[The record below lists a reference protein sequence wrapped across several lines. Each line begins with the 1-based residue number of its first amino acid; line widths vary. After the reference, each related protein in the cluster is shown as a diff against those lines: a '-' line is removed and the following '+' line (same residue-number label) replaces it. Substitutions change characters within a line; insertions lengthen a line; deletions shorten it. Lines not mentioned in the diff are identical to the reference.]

1 MLISKIFNNNV
12 ALIKNND
19 KKEIVVMGCGIT
31 FGKRVGDYL
40 DDDKV
45 EKVFKLQQEETS
57 EKFKLLLE
65 HIPMEEVALC
75 YDIIEYAK
83 GIINVE
89 FSDYIYVTLTDHINR
104 ALKLFDDG
112 YDISNP
118 LIWEIKRLYPK
129 EFAVGKKALELIEEA
144 MDKQIPEA
152 EAGNIAMHLINAQL
166 NPSSNEF
173 SNVFEITQKVQDI
186 LNIVKYTFK
195 IELDEKSLDF
205 ERFVTHL
212 RFFFR
217 REKGQAKGTEA
228 DDFLLLQIKATYEEA
243 YSCMK
248 KVEQYLGK
256 VLSSSQQLYLT
267 VHIQRVT
274 QL

>member
-12 ALIKNND
+12 ALIKDID
-19 KKEIVVMGCGIT
+19 KKEIIVMGCGIT

-40 DDDKV
+40 DDNKV
-45 EKVFKLQQEETS
+45 EKVFELQQEETS

-83 GIINVE
+83 GIIDVE

-129 EFAVGKKALELIEEA
+129 EFAVGKKALGLIKEE
-144 MDKQIPEA
+144 MDKDIPEA

-217 REKGQAKGTEA
+217 REKGQTKGTEA
-228 DDFLLLQIKATYEEA
+228 DDFLLLQIKDTYEDA
-243 YSCMK
+243 YNCMK